1 MQSEPTAVS
10 EKTSFRDSHPAN
22 PSSTQHGNDSE
33 AGPVS
38 GLLQERS
45 GDPAAPDRSTSAI
58 SHAALSECDSSDV
71 ASTPPSAQR
80 VSQYENAGSPGK
92 KGVEPGLPGVA
103 SGPSK
108 LPLETLPNGM
118 QKNSPDYNSTAGLS
132 Y

>member
-10 EKTSFRDSHPAN
+10 EKTSFRDSPPAN
-22 PSSTQHGNDSE
+22 TSFTQHGNDSE

-38 GLLQERS
+38 GLLQEKP
-45 GDPAAPDRSTSAI
+45 GDPEAPDWSSPARI
-58 SHAALSECDSSDV
+58 HVALSECDSSDV

-80 VSQYENAGSPGK
+80 VSQYENAGSPGR
-92 KGVEPGLPGVA
+92 KGVDPGLPDVA

-118 QKNSPDYNSTAGLS
+118 QT
-132 Y
+132 